1 MSNVS
6 GIRHQDG
13 RRAACRTLNT
23 FRLVPHVLDVVHV
36 MSIRKETA
44 LQMTAKHS
52 QELNHEVGLSLS
64 QHHGHRDA
72 SRAVIFGEDP
82 GVSSATRRDPPTK
95 YRQTD
100 ATRRV
105 LSSKTHHLVMP
116 ANGNG
121 DGHVN
126 W

>member
-36 MSIRKETA
+36 MRIRINIMDIVTRRVLLFLVRIQA
-44 LQMTAKHS
+44 
-52 QELNHEVGLSLS
+52 
-64 QHHGHRDA
+64 
-72 SRAVIFGEDP
+72 
-82 GVSSATRRDPPTK
+82 VSSATSQDPPTK

-116 ANGNG
+116 ANDNG
-121 DGHVN
+121 DGHVD